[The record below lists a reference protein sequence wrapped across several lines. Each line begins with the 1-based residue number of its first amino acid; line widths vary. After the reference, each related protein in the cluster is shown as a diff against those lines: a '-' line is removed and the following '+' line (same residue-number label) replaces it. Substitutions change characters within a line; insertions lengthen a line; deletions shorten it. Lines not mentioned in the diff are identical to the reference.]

1 MRNKV
6 TEKVT
11 VLFLKHL
18 TSFKCLNGF
27 QQFPLFLF
35 YSTAVCLQTLALHK
49 IILET
54 MNFKTI
60 PLLFN
65 VFIIANLSI
74 VSSQSTPCFTANG
87 GSTISITC
95 SNGLIIT
102 DVKFASY
109 GTPTGTCGTYAISN
123 CHAQCSSTV
132 VSNACINR
140 ASCSIYASSAS
151 LGCGDPCFGTLKR
164 LVVQVTCNTPGL
176 TYGPTILP
184 TIIPAIIKPT
194 SNPSANPSPNPS
206 AYPSTNP
213 SPIITKPTAFPSYS
227 PTANPS
233 TSPMADPSSSPT
245 AMPTPSTSPTADPS
259 SLPTTMPTSTP
270 STSPTAYPIS
280 APSTIPT
287 SDPSS
292 SPTTMP
298 TSTLPTSATSDPSS
312 SPTTDPLSSPTTE
325 PTAIPSTSKTTDP
338 SSSPSTLPPAD
349 EDNVGERRLRVN
361 P

>member
-1 MRNKV
+1 MRE
-6 TEKVT
+6 TP
-11 VLFLKHL
+11 
-18 TSFKCLNGF
+18 LNGF

-35 YSTAVCLQTLALHK
+35 YSTAVCLQTLALHT

-54 MNFKTI
+54 INFKTI

-65 VFIIANLSI
+65 VFIIANSSI

-87 GSTISITC
+87 GNTISITC

-184 TIIPAIIKPT
+184 TIIPTIIKPT

-233 TSPMADPSSSPT
+233 TSPIADPSSS
-245 AMPTPSTSPTADPS
+245 
-259 SLPTTMPTSTP
+259 PTTMPTSTP

-287 SDPSS
+287 TDPSS
-292 SPTTMP
+292 SPTT
-298 TSTLPTSATSDPSS
+298 LLYQLQQLLIHHHHQQLIHYHHRLLNQ
-312 SPTTDPLSSPTTE
+312 PLHHQLQKLL
-325 PTAIPSTSKTTDP
+325 IHHH
-338 SSSPSTLPPAD
+338 LHQ
-349 EDNVGERRLRVN
+349 LCHQL
-361 P
+361 